1 MDFQLLKKESLK
13 LLRIWRLELLKSK
26 VISFWLTHSYLRR
39 LGKFY
44 PTHFKKMI
52 EDLTDS
58 HSQQKVMY
66 KRYIDNKKFEAIAI
80 DMGVDVRY
88 VFALHKKVIDKIIE
102 K

>member
-1 MDFQLLKKESLK
+1 
-13 LLRIWRLELLKSK
+13 LLKSK

-58 HSQQKVMY
+58 YSQQKVMY
-66 KRYIDNKKFEAIAI
+66 KRYIDNEKFEAIAI
-80 DMGVDVRY
+80 DMNVDIRY
-88 VFALHKKVIDKIIE
+88 VFSLHKKVIDKIIQQ
-102 K
+102 